1 VYCQLGRTSQFTV
14 ERKCFYDWRDIA
26 GEIVEFVVKNR
37 DSVDYVTFVPDGEP
51 TLDACLGRITEFVK
65 RETGVR
71 VAVLTNASLLW
82 VESVRRDL
90 EPADLVSIKVDSVR
104 EDVWRRI
111 NRPHPSLRLDRVLEG
126 VKEFAARYKGV
137 LISETMLVHG
147 VNTGREEYRDTALF
161 LKELR
166 PSKAYISI
174 PIRPPAEPFVKPPAE
189 EELIGAYEEFKE
201 ALGAE
206 RVELLNM
213 PEPPPRLISGDPA
226 TWLLNTTAVHPL
238 IYEYAVEALNIR
250 VEDPVKL
257 IEELV
262 RDNLLLKTEYAGRV
276 YLVRNFKHKQ

>member
-1 VYCQLGRTSQFTV
+1 V

-26 GEIVEFVVKNR
+26 GEIVGFVVKNR

-51 TLDACLGRITEFVK
+51 TLDACLGRITELVK

-82 VESVRRDL
+82 MENVRRDL
-90 EPADLVSIKVDSVR
+90 ELADLVSIKVDSVR

-126 VKEFAARYKGV
+126 IMEFAARYRGV

-147 VNTGREEYRDTALF
+147 VNTGRGEYRDTALF

-174 PIRPPAEPFVKPPAE
+174 PIRPPAESFAKPPTE
-189 EELIGAYEEFKE
+189 KDLIGAYEEFKE

-238 IYEYAVEALNIR
+238 RYEYAVEALNSR

-262 RDNLLLKTEYAGRV
+262 RENLLLKTEYAGRV

>member
-26 GEIVEFVVKNR
+26 GEIVEFVVKNG

-147 VNTGREEYRDTALF
+147 VNTGRGEYRDTALF

-166 PSKAYISI
+166 LSKAYISI

-206 RVELLNM
+206 KVELLNM
-213 PEPPPRLISGDPA
+213 PEPPPRLVSGDPA
-226 TWLLNTTAVHPL
+226 TWLLNTTAAHPL
-238 IYEYAVEALNIR
+238 IYEYAVEALNSR

>member
-1 VYCQLGRTSQFTV
+1 MK
-14 ERKCFYDWRDIA
+14 RKCFYDWRDIA

-147 VNTGREEYRDTALF
+147 VNTSRGEYRDTALF

-206 RVELLNM
+206 KVELLNM
-213 PEPPPRLISGDPA
+213 PEPPPRLVSGDPA